1 MKTSAKSGTE
11 ASSKTRVIL
20 VDDHNLVRSGM
31 AALLKQAGR
40 FEVVDEATNGIEG
53 IEKIHSTPCD
63 LLIVDLAMPRLGGIE
78 LITEIRRT
86 HRKLRILVLSMYD
99 DAQFV
104 ARRSKQGPTGTCSST
119 ALDEDLFR
127 AIAAVFDGET
137 FVSQRVDLDALR
149 EFTFDD
155 VDLTSREQEV
165 LHLIAEG
172 MTNGEIAS
180 VLSISPHTVTRHR
193 ANLMKKLNVHNRVE
207 LVNVANRRG
216 LIVIPKATDDTHPG
230 R

>member
-1 MKTSAKSGTE
+1 MNVDTKK
-11 ASSKTRVIL
+11 RVML

-31 AALLKQAGR
+31 AALLNQQGE
-40 FEVVDEATNGIEG
+40 FEVVAEATNGVEA
-53 IEKIHSTPCD
+53 IEKIKLVACD

-78 LITEIRRT
+78 VITEIRR
-86 HRKLRILVLSMYD
+86 KNQQIKILVLSMYD

-104 ARRSKQGPTGTCSST
+104 ARAMKAGANGFLLKD
-119 ALDEDLFR
+119 ALDEDLFW
-127 AIAAVFDGET
+127 AIESVFNGQDFISELID
-137 FVSQRVDLDALR
+137 QDALR

-155 VDLTSREQEV
+155 CELTCREKEV

-172 MTNGEIAS
+172 KTNSDIAE

-207 LVNVANRRG
+207 LVSVANSRG
-216 LIVIPKATDDTHPG
+216 LIIMPKAG
-230 R
+230 EF

>member
-1 MKTSAKSGTE
+1 MKTSTKI
-11 ASSKTRVIL
+11 RVIL

-31 AALLKQAGR
+31 AALLKQDGR

-53 IEKIHSTPCD
+53 IEKIHATPSD

-78 LITEIRRT
+78 LITVIRRT

-104 ARRSKQGPTGTCSST
+104 ARALKAGANGYLLKH
-119 ALDEDLFR
+119 ALDEDLFH
-127 AIAAVFDGET
+127 AIDAVFDGEE
-137 FVSQRVDLDALR
+137 FISKSIDRSVLR
-149 EFTFDD
+149 EFIFEDT
-155 VDLTSREQEV
+155 DLTSREREV

-172 MTNGEIAS
+172 MTNSEIAS

-216 LIVIPKATDDTHPG
+216 LIVLPRA
-230 R
+230 REL